1 MKTGKVSENKVGKSI
16 LKNTNS
22 NDNKGAALNSS
33 CAYLS
38 QKEDKEEIMKCVYP
52 EDISLELLKKVY
64 GHYAFVDEDFFCNIK
79 EEKTEET
86 ENDDLRIEQQGGII

>member
-1 MKTGKVSENKVGKSI
+1 MRKTYFNITECTEDELNE
-16 LKNTNS
+16 LKCTLLYS
-22 NDNKGAALNSS
+22 DEEYIDGFGLN
-33 CAYLS
+33 
-38 QKEDKEEIMKCVYP
+38 KEDKEEIMKCVYP

>member
-1 MKTGKVSENKVGKSI
+1 MRKTYFNITECTEEELNE
-16 LKNTNS
+16 LKCTLLYS
-22 NDNKGAALNSS
+22 DEEYIDGFGLN
-33 CAYLS
+33 
-38 QKEDKEEIMKCVYP
+38 KEDKEEIMKCVYP

>member
-1 MKTGKVSENKVGKSI
+1 MRKTYFNITECTEEELDE
-16 LKNTNS
+16 LKCTLLYS
-22 NDNKGAALNSS
+22 DEEYIDGFGLN
-33 CAYLS
+33 
-38 QKEDKEEIMKCVYP
+38 KEDKEEIMKCVYP